1 MTKNLKNVKMAIRL
15 TSTEKDVLLSPSQL
29 QFIKFGVEEVSAA
42 LLSGLSQFKALSK
55 WFSDF

>member
-55 WFSDF
+55 